1 LFNLETATDL
11 QDLKKRIDS
20 KIVQLESGEYGC
32 TDCDYTSKF
41 RHNLPKHIEARH
53 VMIPGLQC
61 NTCMKVCP
69 TRESFR
75 RHVAGISRGWDLM
88 ILFKLDFDLIN
99 IVF

>member
-1 LFNLETATDL
+1 LFYLETAIDL
-11 QDLKKRIDS
+11 QDLKNRIDT

-61 NTCMKVCP
+61 QTCMKVCP

-75 RHVAGISRGWDLM
+75 RHVARHKQGFGFSDAY
-88 ILFKLDFDLIN
+88 
-99 IVF
+99 